1 MFRNHHHAEV
11 SPTTVVNRRMGLGA
25 SLVWGLTGIIV
36 TAIVAGS
43 GLAVY
48 ALRVV
53 DRRADGAV
61 DLVSQVLGE
70 LPEYR
75 AALPPA
81 LADAIDDVRRPDYRN
96 QLAVTTK
103 LLPREGRDLQSASVE
118 VRNSGEELV
127 SLLSMRIVGMDSDG
141 QAIEERTTYAA
152 TPIQIDNDWRGP
164 LLPGETRRFVVRWWA
179 HGKVSDVTHEIT
191 DLRVWKGPHEGA
203 ADDEADDADKGS
215 TAYKSYRSQMPK
227 KSATREVVNR
237 RDNDD

>member
-1 MFRNHHHAEV
+1 MFRNHPHAEV
-11 SPTTVVNRRMGLGA
+11 GPTTVVNRRMGLGA
-25 SLVWGLTGIIV
+25 SIVWGLTGIIV

-61 DLVSQVLGE
+61 VLVSRVLGE

-103 LLPREGRDLQSASVE
+103 LLPRDGRNHQSASVE
-118 VRNSGEELV
+118 VRNGGEELV
-127 SLLSMRIVGMDSDG
+127 SLLSMRIVGMDSEG
-141 QAIEERTTYAA
+141 QAVEERMTYAA
-152 TPIQIDNDWRGP
+152 TPIQIDDEWRGP
-164 LLPGETRRFVVRWWA
+164 LLPGETRRFVVRWRA
-179 HGKVSDVTHEIT
+179 HDKVSDVTHEIT
-191 DLRVWKGPHEGA
+191 DLRVWKDR
-203 ADDEADDADKGS
+203 ADAGVAPESDEADEGT

-227 KSATREVVNR
+227 KSPTREVVSVR
-237 RDNDD
+237 ESDD